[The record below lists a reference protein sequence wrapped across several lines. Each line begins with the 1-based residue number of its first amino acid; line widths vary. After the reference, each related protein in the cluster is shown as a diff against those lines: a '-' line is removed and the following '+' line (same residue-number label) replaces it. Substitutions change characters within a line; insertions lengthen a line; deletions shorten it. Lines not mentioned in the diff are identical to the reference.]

1 MPQSRDQEVSDTS
14 QVARQR
20 RRFTESF
27 KRDAVALVTHQQYSF
42 QAAARAVGVSD
53 NSLRIW
59 HKQYA
64 PQPEACGQDATVEQV
79 QAENIRLREQLK
91 RAEMERD
98 ILKKATA
105 YFANQNP

>member
-1 MPQSRDQEVSDTS
+1 MPQSRDQEVSDRS
-14 QVARQR
+14 QVAPQR

-27 KRDAVALVTHQQYSF
+27 KRDAVALVTHEQYSF

-64 PQPEACGQDATVEQV
+64 PQATGLRSRRDRRAAPGGEYPSARAVDADGDG
-79 QAENIRLREQLK
+79 A
-91 RAEMERD
+91 
-98 ILKKATA
+98 
-105 YFANQNP
+105 

>member
-1 MPQSRDQEVSDTS
+1 MPQSRDQEVSDLS
-14 QVARQR
+14 QVAPQR
-20 RRFTESF
+20 RRFSESF
-27 KRDAVALVTHQQYSF
+27 KREAVALVTHQQYSF
-42 QAAARAVGVSD
+42 QAAARAVGVSA

-59 HKQYA
+59 HKHYA
-64 PQPEACGQDATVEQV
+64 PQPQACGQDATVEQL
-79 QAENIRLREQLK
+79 QAENIRLREQLN